1 MSAMKSEEEDI
12 ELLAR
17 AIMAEARDDA
27 EHLAVEAKGKA
38 EAVRKRAQD
47 QAESERKTILARA
60 KEDADRLRSQSSAT
74 SQLKARSTQ
83 LEQRE
88 KILNDVFEEVRKQV
102 SAVKKRPDYSAIATM
117 LAREALTQLKTAE
130 AEVRADEATQK
141 VLKLDDLSKELN
153 GKFTFGKNLE
163 EGTGVVVS
171 AAGGKLHYDNTL
183 ETRLSRLQGSLRS
196 SVYKTLIGEKA

>member
-1 MSAMKSEEEDI
+1 MKSEEEDI

-27 EHLAVEAKGKA
+27 EQLAVEAKGKA
-38 EAVRKRAQD
+38 EAVWKRAQER
-47 QAESERKTILARA
+47 AESERKAILARA

-74 SQLKARSTQ
+74 SQLKVRSMQ

-88 KILNDVFEEVRKQV
+88 KILNDVFEEARRQLG
-102 SAVKKRPDYSAIATM
+102 SVKKRSDYGAIATM
-117 LAREALTQLKTAE
+117 LAREALTQLKATE
-130 AEVRADEATQK
+130 AEVRADETTQK
-141 VLKLDDLSKELN
+141 VLKLDELSKELN

-171 AAGGKLHYDNTL
+171 AAGEKLHYDNTL

-196 SVYKTLIGEKA
+196 SVYKTLMGEKA

>member
-1 MSAMKSEEEDI
+1 MKSEEEDI

-17 AIMAEARDDA
+17 AIMVEAREKAEQLHAEAR
-27 EHLAVEAKGKA
+27 EKA
-38 EAVRKRAQD
+38 AAIRKRAQE
-47 QAESERKTILARA
+47 QAEAERKAILDRA

-74 SQLKARSTQ
+74 SQLKSRSAQ

-88 KILNDVFEEVRKQV
+88 KILNDVFEAVRQQL
-102 SAVKKRPDYSAIATM
+102 SAIKNRPDYGTIVAM
-117 LAREALTQLKTAE
+117 LAREALTQLKTNE

-141 VLKLDDLSKELN
+141 ALKLNELAKELN
-153 GKFTFGKNLE
+153 GTFSFGAKLE

-183 ETRLSRLQGSLRS
+183 ETRLSRLQGSLRA
-196 SVYKTLIGEKA
+196 SVYKTLMGEKV

>member
-1 MSAMKSEEEDI
+1 MKTEEQDI

-17 AIMAEARDDA
+17 AIMSEARKSA
-27 EHLAVEAKGKA
+27 EQLHVEAREKA
-38 EAVRKRAQD
+38 DAIHKHAQE
-47 QAESERKTILARA
+47 QAASERKAILARA
-60 KEDADRLRSQSSAT
+60 QEEADRLRSQSSAT

-88 KILNDVFEEVRKQV
+88 KVLNNVFDQVRKQLIE
-102 SAVKKRPDYSAIATM
+102 VKKRPDYREIAAM

-130 AEVRADEATQK
+130 AEISADETAQRS
-141 VLKLDDLSKELN
+141 LKLDELSRELN
-153 GKFTFGKNLE
+153 GKFIVGKTLE

-171 AAGGKLHYDNTL
+171 AAEGKLYYDNTL
-183 ETRLSRLQGSLRS
+183 ETRLERLQNSLRS